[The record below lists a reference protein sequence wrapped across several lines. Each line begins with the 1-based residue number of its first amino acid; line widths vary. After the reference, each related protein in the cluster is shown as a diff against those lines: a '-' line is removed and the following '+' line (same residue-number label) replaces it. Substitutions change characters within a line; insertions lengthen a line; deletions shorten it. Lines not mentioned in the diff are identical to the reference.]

1 VIEIGPAVEDDDWCT
16 LSDFSGIQLSAS
28 DRDAA
33 FSRRAG
39 LSALQ
44 PSRRTGR
51 RSCCVC
57 ARKDRK
63 DQRRFHGGEAY
74 NTLRQTFV
82 LIGTTPRVT
91 GNSAVKPL
99 GKGCRH
105 YRPIS
110 AHSRASAYGYCF
122 VEWPAHGGRGQISNE
137 LRFLLL
143 HFPHRL

>member
-1 VIEIGPAVEDDDWCT
+1 MYPFRF
-16 LSDFSGIQLSAS
+16 LGIQFSAS

-99 GKGCRH
+99 GT
-105 YRPIS
+105 PIVWPFPIIACWPSSKS
-110 AHSRASAYGYCF
+110 A
-122 VEWPAHGGRGQISNE
+122 
-137 LRFLLL
+137 
-143 HFPHRL
+143 